1 MAQREKQGYLP
12 TLDGWRAFSVM
23 AVILCHDSTH
33 SFWIFST
40 QWFHDKGG
48 FGVDIF
54 FAISGIL
61 ICSRLLEEE
70 RRFGTINLKSFYIRR
85 VSRIIPPALVY
96 LIAIAVLASFAVIH
110 VTRGEWL
117 GSLFF
122 YRNYTRLIGPI
133 SEHANWYYTGH
144 FWSLS
149 VEEHFYIILPSLLV
163 FVNKRYR
170 VMALSLLMVLVA
182 IHCALVLH
190 SRPWNQVYFHTDTR
204 LDSLLIPALM
214 AVLLVSHRDK
224 FKSVLKFWPVAALG
238 ALVII
243 NRQQGAYWQIML
255 IAFLLPCVVLGTV
268 MNSTGLVGRILELAP
283 LRFVGRISYSLYLW
297 QQLFFVGHFGSPSN
311 LFFQRFPVN
320 YIFTFACAILSFLC
334 IEQPLVKVG
343 HRLAARYK
351 HPVMDH
357 A

>member
-23 AVILCHDSTH
+23 AVILYHDSTH

-40 QWFHDKGG
+40 EWFHDIGG

-61 ICSRLLEEE
+61 ICTRLLEEE
-70 RRFGTINLKSFYIRR
+70 RRFGSINLKSFYIRR

-96 LIAIAVLASFAVIH
+96 LIVIAVLSCFAVIH
-110 VTRGEWL
+110 ITKGEWL
-117 GSLFF
+117 GALFF

-133 SEHANWYYTGH
+133 SEHANLYYTGH

-149 VEEHFYIILPSLLV
+149 VEEHFYIILPALLV

-170 VMALSLLMVLVA
+170 VMALSLLALLVA
-182 IHCALVLH
+182 VHCAFVLH
-190 SRPWNQVYFHTDTR
+190 SRPWDQVFFHTDTR

-214 AVLLVSHRDK
+214 AVLLAGHRDR
-224 FKSVLKFWPVAALG
+224 FKSVLKFWPLATLG
-238 ALVII
+238 VLVTI
-243 NRQQGAYWQIML
+243 NQHPFELWQVML
-255 IAFLLPCVVLGTV
+255 IALLLPCMVLGTV
-268 MNSTGLVGRILELAP
+268 LNPDGMIARILELAP
-283 LRFVGRISYSLYLW
+283 LRFIGRISYSLYLW
-297 QQLFFVGHFGSPSN
+297 QQLFFVGHFVDSSN
-311 LFFQRFPVN
+311 HFFQRFPVN
-320 YIFTFACAILSFLC
+320 YLLTFACAILSFFF
-334 IEQPLVKVG
+334 IEQPIVKLG
-343 HRLAARYK
+343 HRVAARYK
-351 HPVMDH
+351 VIE